1 MLTENK
7 ILKASLRLFSMHGYS
22 EVTTKKIAREAGLN
36 EVTIFR
42 KFGSKSNLFQQ
53 VITNYLKE
61 GNVIKYLKK
70 ELTGTFEKDIM
81 IYAKNFYL
89 FLLNNESF
97 YKIKI
102 KQADEKTLKF
112 NNPLKYK
119 IFFVEYLEEKKENN
133 EFIGNPE
140 ITAISLVSFIM
151 GIFTFQM
158 FNKVMLENVKA
169 EDLIEIEVK
178 KIILENDRRK
188 NQYL

>member
-1 MLTENK
+1 MSTEDK
-7 ILKASLRLFSMHGYS
+7 ILRASLKLFSKYGYS
-22 EVTTKKIAREAGLN
+22 EVTTKKIADESGVN

-53 VITNYLKE
+53 IITNYSKE
-61 GNVIKYLKK
+61 GNIIKHLKK

-89 FLLNNESF
+89 FLLNNEPF
-97 YKIKI
+97 YKIQV
-102 KQADEKTLKF
+102 KQVDEKALKF
-112 NNPLKYK
+112 TNSLKYK
-119 IFFVEYLEEKKENN
+119 IFFVEYLEEKKKSD

-140 ITAISLVSFIM
+140 VTAILLVSFIM
-151 GIFTFQM
+151 GIFTFQV
-158 FNKVMLENVKA
+158 FNKVILENVKV

-188 NQYL
+188 HQCL

>member
-1 MLTENK
+1 MLTEDK
-7 ILKASLRLFSMHGYS
+7 ILKASLRLFSIYGYS

-53 VITNYLKE
+53 VITNSLKE

-70 ELTGTFEKDIM
+70 ELTGIFEKDIM

-89 FLLNNESF
+89 FLLNNEPF

-102 KQADEKTLKF
+102 KHVDGKALKF
-112 NNPLKYK
+112 TNSLKYK
-119 IFFVEYLEEKKENN
+119 IFFVEYLEEKKKSN
-133 EFIGNPE
+133 EFTGNPE
-140 ITAISLVSFIM
+140 VIAISLVSFIM
-151 GIFTFQM
+151 GIFTFQV

-188 NQYL
+188 HQCL